1 MAEQLRRERLP
12 REMVDEIIGARLH
25 LTVFP
30 ALIAEL
36 VVQRGKVPCVD

>member
-12 REMVDEIIGARLH
+12 RETIDEIITTRLH

-36 VVQRGKVPCVD
+36 VVQRGKVPRVD